1 MAHLI
6 LRSPELPETKITL
19 KNNKNK
25 PDTEWI
31 NLNKMSLIGAFG
43 IAARLDFKMFIMSY
57 VLIEE
62 RCMKGAVL
70 APPTYA
76 KVCKKVGT
84 AVWTG
89 DRSIKSFRTGCFK
102 MHVCKLRHN
111 LNILI
116 TGDFE
121 VLSSWWV
128 LGGESTLKE
137 TLPGLQQFISFNLV
151 AFELVEHLKFFPPC

>member
-1 MAHLI
+1 
-6 LRSPELPETKITL
+6 
-19 KNNKNK
+19 
-25 PDTEWI
+25 
-31 NLNKMSLIGAFG
+31 LIGAFG
-43 IAARLDFKMFIMSY
+43 ITARLDVEMFIIGY

-62 RCMKGAVL
+62 RSMKGTIL
-70 APPTYA
+70 APPTNA

-116 TGDFE
+116 TRDSE
-121 VLSSWWV
+121 VLS
-128 LGGESTLKE
+128 T
-137 TLPGLQQFISFNLV
+137 Q
-151 AFELVEHLKFFPPC
+151 